1 MLLTR
6 AIESADIYHV
16 ERAVCKRVFF
26 FWWGGTKLKCL
37 KKKPLCIS
45 ESITITW
52 WFFNDYF
59 QTLYDMFI
67 ESKKKKLKKN
77 EGFKI
82 DL

>member
-37 KKKPLCIS
+37 KKKHSAYQKALLSLDDFLMTIS
-45 ESITITW
+45 RLSMIC
-52 WFFNDYF
+52 
-59 QTLYDMFI
+59 
-67 ESKKKKLKKN
+67 S
-77 EGFKI
+77 
-82 DL
+82 